1 MSGTAVTK
9 SELVQAV
16 SERSP
21 DLTRRHA
28 EMVVNTIFECMRDAL
43 VEGDRI
49 EIRGF
54 GSFHVRLRGP
64 RTARNPRTG
73 AVVDIQEKRVP
84 FFKVGKELRERVNEP
99 ADGLA

>member
-1 MSGTAVTK
+1 MTLFPTGDIVTK

-21 DLTRRHA
+21 ELTRREA

-54 GSFHVRLRGP
+54 GSFQVRLRAA

-73 AVVDIQEKRVP
+73 DVVDITEKRVP
-84 FFKVGKELRERVNEP
+84 FFKVGKELKERVNAP
-99 ADGLA
+99 